1 MAPAVVERTAR
12 IIDGRSSLSSRLPA
26 GIRSQIA
33 SRCGTLHSYTLFT
46 GYRQQ
51 RIRGEMRA
59 FQVLPPQ
66 VDSFPFHMPHSNR
79 RLARILQQGE
89 RPSRGRGAETSG

>member
-1 MAPAVVERTAR
+1 MVICEPAEGSRAGRAAWFACSWSTSTAPMAPAVVERTAR

-66 VDSFPFHMPHSNR
+66 
-79 RLARILQQGE
+79 
-89 RPSRGRGAETSG
+89 